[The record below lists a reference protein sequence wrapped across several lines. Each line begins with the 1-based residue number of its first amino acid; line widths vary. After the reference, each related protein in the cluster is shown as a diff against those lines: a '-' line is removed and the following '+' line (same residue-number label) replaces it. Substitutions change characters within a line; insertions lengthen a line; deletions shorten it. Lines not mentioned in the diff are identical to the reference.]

1 MSKQIS
7 NEIDMILNQNTSSI
21 LDKIAELQREIKV
34 KVVKP
39 SMCLTDVLKALHFD
53 DNLTLA
59 DRLVMAIIYESDK
72 VTTDLIIDLTTMSGA
87 GTRRCLK
94 KLTQLGYITR
104 IKKGLYE
111 KANTKIY

>member
-1 MSKQIS
+1 MNKIS
-7 NEIDMILNQNTSSI
+7 NEIDAILNQNTSSI

-34 KVVKP
+34 ERMG
-39 SMCLTDVLKALHFD
+39 SMDVLKALHFD

-59 DRLVMAIIYESDK
+59 DRLVMIIIYGSDN